1 MRRLAFLVVVAA
13 AVALASCSKDV
24 PSERFECTCV
34 NTNLATDNSRSYT
47 FCESDGSDASGDA
60 VNQCELDFAVDTG
73 CECTCE
79 HAGRCETPNQ

>member
-34 NTNLATDNSRSYT
+34 DTNRAVDNSRSYV
-47 FCESDGSDASGDA
+47 FCEADGSDANGDA
-60 VNQCELDFAVDTG
+60 VTQCERDFGVTDG
-73 CECTCE
+73 CECTCD
-79 HAGRCETPNQ
+79 HAGSCDAATQ